1 MKIEQRKTKKSKNA
15 AAVLLAAVLL
25 CTACGSP
32 VAKATTMYLV
42 KTEGSVEV
50 ANEKGKALE
59 NAEPLKLY
67 SGYRLDTS
75 AESYAWINLDAVKLT
90 KMDSESEIEIQKD
103 GKNLEIQ
110 VKSGGLFFNVTEP
123 LTEEETMTIR
133 TSTTMIGIR
142 GTCGWVIADEN
153 QHLKLYLLEGTVEY
167 TYRNPDTGEEL
178 TREVTAGESAEMT
191 DVGDGTFRITVDF
204 MSSLEIPVFVQSELE
219 NTELTA
225 WLEAYGVSVTL
236 AGQKNPPEDGG
247 GPDGGEESGSSE
259 SEESRPSQEPET
271 ETTLTMPV
279 TGSEIFAALRSENTE
294 TVIVESG
301 GNEDI
306 LELDYLTVPDGKTLI
321 LGEGISV
328 NIVYPEDY
336 NEYEE
341 KSGNLYVS
349 GTMEING
356 NMTVDEGEIF
366 ITGGTLQV
374 NGSVNIGADG
384 WITLGDGANGGYP
397 RMNVTEG
404 ISTAGNLWNY
414 GTIEG
419 NITVNGGWLLQS
431 GEVIGEITNNGG
443 RVS

>member
-271 ETTLTMPV
+271 ETTLNLNNIKNN
-279 TGSEIFAALRSENTE
+279 SYI
-294 TVIVESG
+294 SG
-301 GNEDI
+301 GHLITTLYMCSFYFSRDRVVKISAPFMPIFLTTLSLDI
-306 LELDYLTVPDGKTLI
+306 I
-321 LGEGISV
+321 L
-328 NIVYPEDY
+328 
-336 NEYEE
+336 
-341 KSGNLYVS
+341 
-349 GTMEING
+349 
-356 NMTVDEGEIF
+356 
-366 ITGGTLQV
+366 
-374 NGSVNIGADG
+374 
-384 WITLGDGANGGYP
+384 
-397 RMNVTEG
+397 
-404 ISTAGNLWNY
+404 
-414 GTIEG
+414 
-419 NITVNGGWLLQS
+419 
-431 GEVIGEITNNGG
+431 
-443 RVS
+443 